1 VSVSGGAH
9 PPGFRSSLVD
19 ELERSRERGF
29 LGPGPLGPQIEHAR
43 GFAAL
48 VTSPP
53 GAFLDLGS
61 GGGLPGLVLADTWRR
76 ARGVLLD
83 ASKRRTDFLR
93 AACDRLGMRGRIEV
107 RRARAEVAARDPGLR
122 GQFDVVTARSF
133 GPPAVAAECGVAFLR
148 AGGRLIVSE
157 PPSDAV
163 GRWSPE
169 GLARLCLE
177 LEVTPTRQQRYAVL
191 RLVAPV
197 DDRWP
202 RRTGIPNKRPLWR

>member
-1 VSVSGGAH
+1 
-9 PPGFRSSLVD
+9 
-19 ELERSRERGF
+19 
-29 LGPGPLGPQIEHAR
+29 
-43 GFAAL
+43 
-48 VTSPP
+48 
-53 GAFLDLGS
+53 
-61 GGGLPGLVLADTWRR
+61 
-76 ARGVLLD
+76 VLLD

-107 RRARAEVAARDPGLR
+107 RCVRAEVAARDPGLR

-133 GPPAVAAECGVAFLR
+133 GPPAVTAECGAAFLR
-148 AGGRLIVSE
+148 VGGRLVVSE
-157 PPSDAV
+157 PPSDTP
-163 GRWSPE
+163 GRWALA

-191 RLVAPV
+191 RLTAPL